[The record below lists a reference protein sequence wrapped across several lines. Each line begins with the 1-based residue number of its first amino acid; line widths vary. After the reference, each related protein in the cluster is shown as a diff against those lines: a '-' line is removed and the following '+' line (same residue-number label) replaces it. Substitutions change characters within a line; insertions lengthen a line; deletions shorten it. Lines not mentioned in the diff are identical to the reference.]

1 MCHSLT
7 IAFPMGWQAPFDDDD
22 LIPVYG
28 FGDST
33 THDTDVFSFNKR
45 GWYNTLREGHV
56 LTRHMVTPT
65 LLPHTLAQRNHSMAS
80 PRLSRGTEILSVV
93 SSCQVRDCTAAA
105 ATVQGRGDCA
115 SPLTGVWTPPVCG
128 IVQARPALL
137 PSSTKQHRLLV
148 PVASTTFL

>member
-1 MCHSLT
+1 M
-7 IAFPMGWQAPFDDDD
+7 AWQAPFDDDD

-65 LLPHTLAQRNHSMAS
+65 LLPHTHSHRETIPWLLQGCQEV
-80 PRLSRGTEILSVV
+80 PRSD
-93 SSCQVRDCTAAA
+93 Q
-105 ATVQGRGDCA
+105 
-115 SPLTGVWTPPVCG
+115 
-128 IVQARPALL
+128 
-137 PSSTKQHRLLV
+137 
-148 PVASTTFL
+148 